1 MLFFKLQKDETFAS
15 IFRNEAVFIRWGQ
28 SKQKVNMRD
37 RGIKKPKRVGQLDK
51 TL

>member
-1 MLFFKLQKDETFAS
+1 MKLLPVFSGMKLF
-15 IFRNEAVFIRWGQ
+15 FIRWGQ

-37 RGIKKPKRVGQLDK
+37 RGIKKPKKVGQLDK